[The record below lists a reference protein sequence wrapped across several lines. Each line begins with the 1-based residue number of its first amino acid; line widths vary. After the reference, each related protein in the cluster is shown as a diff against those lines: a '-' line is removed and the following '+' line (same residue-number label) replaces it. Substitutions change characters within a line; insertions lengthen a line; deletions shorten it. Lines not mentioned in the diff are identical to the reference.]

1 MMPDPTSDITTI
13 IRAVIEAHHICW
25 RAPEIEPD
33 SMLADIGFDAL
44 DRVSLA
50 CALDEHF
57 EIELPDAMI
66 ESWERVA
73 DVIASVEAL
82 AVQQA
87 GEGRAV

>member
-1 MMPDPTSDITTI
+1 MTNSTADITTI

-57 EIELPDAMI
+57 EIELPDVVI

-82 AVQQA
+82 AAQ
-87 GEGRAV
+87 GEARAA

>member
-1 MMPDPTSDITTI
+1 MTNSTADITTI

-57 EIELPDAMI
+57 EIELPDVVI

-82 AVQQA
+82 AVQHA
-87 GEGRAV
+87 GEAR

>member
-1 MMPDPTSDITTI
+1 MTNSTADITTI

-57 EIELPDAMI
+57 EIELPDVVI

-82 AVQQA
+82 AA
-87 GEGRAV
+87 MSIAKN